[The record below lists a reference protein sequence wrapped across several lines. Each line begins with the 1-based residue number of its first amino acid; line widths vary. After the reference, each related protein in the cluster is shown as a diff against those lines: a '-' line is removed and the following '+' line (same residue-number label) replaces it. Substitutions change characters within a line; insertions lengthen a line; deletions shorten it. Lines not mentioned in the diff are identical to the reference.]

1 MGYDDVVAMLALVLE
16 KAGPVT
22 ISWKDLSSER
32 PNELELGLK
41 KAPGSD
47 DVVLSVQAYSGT
59 GSYAKVNGVEETLVQ
74 NPQEIILVPVADDYS
89 DDEYID

>member
-32 PNELELGLK
+32 PNELELGLE
-41 KAPGSD
+41 KASGSD
-47 DVVLSVQAYSGT
+47 DVVLSVQAISGT

-74 NPQEIILVPVADDYS
+74 NPQEVILVPVADDYS